1 MYNIR
6 THLPLSKLLIM
17 KFPTTLVLSAVLFLL
32 VLTAVATANQIS
44 SPFGTDKL
52 TVDKRQS
59 CSGYSYTIKIGA
71 LECTR
76 AYLEAVREE
85 IENSTCRNSYFIY
98 HEDDDPLV
106 ERYTTKTVCE
116 RPRDAREDVRNCSG
130 TCSARQRYYLLCS
143 LLLQGYESV
152 KNECGSLPQ
161 EVDYCLFDKGD
172 FCFLMGPMS
181 TSLLVDCYATLDLSS
196 YDVQCSESC
205 RQAVDTYMSTAGC
218 CVEYWQDHKYDPDGY
233 SYSSPSIAQIFSA
246 CEVEIPEACTF
257 GRPPPREFLD
267 CARESTAEQQSA
279 AERGVPT
286 SWLVT
291 AVGLLFVTLIP
302 TQ

>member
-1 MYNIR
+1 M
-6 THLPLSKLLIM
+6 
-17 KFPTTLVLSAVLFLL
+17 
-32 VLTAVATANQIS
+32 ATAKQIS
-44 SPFGTDKL
+44 SQFGTDKL

-59 CSGYSYTIKIGA
+59 CSRYSYNIKIRA

-85 IENSTCRNSYFIY
+85 IGNSTCRNSYFIY

-106 ERYTTKTVCE
+106 ERYTTNTVCE

-130 TCSARQRYYLLCS
+130 TCSARQRYYLSCS

-152 KNECGSLPQ
+152 QNECGSLP
-161 EVDYCLFDKGD
+161 EETDYCLFDKGD

-181 TSLLVDCYATLDLSS
+181 NSLLVDCYATLDLSLNAL
-196 YDVQCSESC
+196 QCSESC

-218 CVEYWQDHKYDPDGY
+218 CVDYWRSHRYQPDG
-233 SYSSPSIAQIFSA
+233 SFGPSIRELFSA

-279 AERGVPT
+279 AEWGVPT

-291 AVGLLFVTLIP
+291 VVGLLFVTLIP

>member
-1 MYNIR
+1 
-6 THLPLSKLLIM
+6 M

-59 CSGYSYTIKIGA
+59 CSGYSYTIKIDA
-71 LECTR
+71 LECTQ
-76 AYLEAVREE
+76 AYLEAVKEE

-106 ERYTTKTVCE
+106 ERYTTNTLCE

-130 TCSARQRYYLLCS
+130 ACSARQRYYLLCS

-152 KNECGSLPQ
+152 QNECGSQP
-161 EVDYCLFDKGD
+161 ETDYCLFDKGD

-181 TSLLVDCYATLDLSS
+181 NSLLVDCYATLDLSFNGL
-196 YDVQCSESC
+196 QCSESC
-205 RQAVDTYMSTAGC
+205 RRAVDTYMSTAGC
-218 CVEYWQDHKYDPDGY
+218 CVDYWQSHRY
-233 SYSSPSIAQIFSA
+233 SRPGGSSGPRIGELFSA

-267 CARESTAEQQSA
+267 CARESTAERQSA
-279 AERGVPT
+279 AERSIST

-302 TQ
+302 SQ